1 MKTEG
6 VNQNSAR
13 ELSRHKS
20 ELRRMSE
27 IQKSELENV
36 KANHQTQLEEA
47 RHSHNIQIQDEI
59 AKKEKILADMRDSL
73 EKTKTITQK
82 QINDS
87 QELAL
92 KRQQEIQQ
100 RQSINVAQTTQ
111 SYDEILKDKNERYN
125 QAIKDLGE
133 SADIAKNDLELNKNR
148 EFRQSR
154 DSWTNKIDQQKT
166 EFNENYVSQQNRF
179 ETLKNK
185 QSTTHKN
192 ELTQANLKGQKSV
205 AEMNQAQIKQFE
217 KVSDHHSKKLT
228 EQEKFNELK
237 FQENLKLHQGTLNTL
252 DKDFQTEVS
261 KIKDE
266 ISTRKAMTQ
275 QTAGDP
281 FFAFTELKPQVSENE
296 KNYLI
301 KVKIPEYAK
310 EELRLT
316 SNNRT
321 VSLAFDRR
329 HTDSRQTEH
338 SQSKVNRVETIV
350 EKFNLP
356 GDFNPR
362 KIQSKYE
369 NGHMIFELPKI
380 IKQSILS

>member
-20 ELRRMSE
+20 EQKRISE

-36 KANHQTQLEEA
+36 KASHQTQLEEA
-47 RHSHNIQIQDEI
+47 RQSHNIQIQDEI
-59 AKKEKILADMRDSL
+59 AKKEKILADMRESL

-100 RQSINVAQTTQ
+100 RQSLNVAQTTQ
-111 SYDEILKDKNERYN
+111 SYDEVLKDKNERYN

-133 SADIAKNDLELNKNR
+133 SAEISKNELELNKNR
-148 EFRQSR
+148 DFRQAR

-166 EFNENYVSQQNRF
+166 EFNENYISQQNRF

-192 ELTQANLKGQKSV
+192 ELVQTNLKGQKSV
-205 AEMNQAQIKQFE
+205 AEMNQAQIKQFQ
-217 KVSDHHSKKLT
+217 KVSDHHSKTLR

-237 FQENLKLHQGTLNTL
+237 FQENLKLHQGTLNNL

-275 QTAGDP
+275 QTVGDS

-296 KNYLI
+296 KSYLI

-316 SNNRT
+316 SNNKT
-321 VSLAFDRR
+321 VSLTFGRR